1 MLKLKCCKLPDY
13 FYFTVLLKLSC
24 RAFTSLESHHQNGCD
39 KIGNIFGLKS
49 LGFQDHS
56 RKLIFVSFMV
66 LGQDSTIR
74 SFMLKWLFILL
85 ISLILSTELFADYFK
100 WEILVYENGYGTES
114 HTIPVDSEGKI
125 NSAANFVECRM
136 VSFWT
141 RIESELLLE
150 GKTLVCVFEDKRQSV
165 SIVCRDNH
173 INRKYNRVKELY
185 PVAKDGFRINPE
197 LGAGSPYFELRCYF

>member
-1 MLKLKCCKLPDY
+1 
-13 FYFTVLLKLSC
+13 
-24 RAFTSLESHHQNGCD
+24 
-39 KIGNIFGLKS
+39 
-49 LGFQDHS
+49 
-56 RKLIFVSFMV
+56 MV

-100 WEILVYENGYGTES
+100 WEILISENGYGTES

-125 NSAANFVECRM
+125 KSAANLAECRM

-141 RIESELLLE
+141 RIESGLLLE
-150 GKTLVCVFEDKRQSV
+150 GKTLVCVFEDKTQSV
-165 SIVCRDNH
+165 SVVCRDNH

-185 PVAKDGFRINPE
+185 PVAKDGFRISPE

>member
-1 MLKLKCCKLPDY
+1 M
-13 FYFTVLLKLSC
+13 
-24 RAFTSLESHHQNGCD
+24 ESHHQNGCD
-39 KIGNIFGLKS
+39 KIGNIFGLKT

-56 RKLIFVSFMV
+56 RKLFCVSFMV
-66 LGQDSTIR
+66 LEQDSTIR

-100 WEILVYENGYGTES
+100 WEILVSENGYGTES

-125 NSAANFVECRM
+125 KTASNLAECRM

-165 SIVCRDNH
+165 SVVCRDNH
-173 INRKYNRVKELY
+173 LNRKYNRVKELY

>member
-1 MLKLKCCKLPDY
+1 MIP
-13 FYFTVLLKLSC
+13 
-24 RAFTSLESHHQNGCD
+24 G
-39 KIGNIFGLKS
+39 
-49 LGFQDHS
+49 DHS
-56 RKLIFVSFMV
+56 RKLFFVSFKV
-66 LGQDSTIR
+66 LEQDSTIR
-74 SFMLKWLFILL
+74 SFMLKWLFILI

-100 WEILVYENGYGTES
+100 WEILVSENGYGTES

-125 NSAANFVECRM
+125 KSAANLAECRM

-165 SIVCRDNH
+165 SVVCRDNH
-173 INRKYNRVKELY
+173 LNRKYNRVKELY